1 MPGVHEISPPLP
13 LDSLS
18 SMPIPGVGD
27 AVRGATRCGFAA
39 GFLVTGATT
48 GGAGFSTGALGVTV
62 VESACVELVASWTAG
77 RDTFDA
83 LFTQLSGSSPQ
94 RVVANAAGASNEQ
107 AASANSRWSGRV
119 RFTWA
124 SEQDAPGTRIDRLYR
139 VEGWK

>member
-1 MPGVHEISPPLP
+1 LPGVHEISPPLP

-18 SMPIPGVGD
+18 SMPMPGVGD
-27 AVRGATRCGFAA
+27 AVRGATRCGFVA
-39 GFLVTGATT
+39 GFLGAGATT
-48 GGAGFSTGALGVTV
+48 AGAGFFAGALGVTAAG
-62 VESACVELVASWTAG
+62 ACVEFVASWTAG
-77 RDTFDA
+77 RDALDA

-94 RVVANAAGASNEQ
+94 RVVANAAGASSEH
-107 AASANSRWSGRV
+107 AVSANSRWSGRV